1 MKKIFYLPLLIALI
15 AQTGCA
21 PTVSD
26 VLKNYESEFKGKR
39 NQFKLIAN
47 SLQLKGTFKAN
58 SSCTGMTPAMI
69 FNEKNKQYNT
79 EIIMFEQLLDPDA
92 VPEIDLLLSN
102 DLLLAIK
109 WTGSKSL
116 LSPSV
121 LDDSGTD
128 MENSLKAASEYRYL
142 VINRVAKLVEPEIID
157 EKNYTQGQVI
167 IETFVADMANNKPLC
182 SFATSAN
189 SPSDLSGIL
198 ISTTTSYTKR
208 GKVRFST
215 ERVVKY
221 AEPKEVQLKKAA
233 RSMMWEDARRN
244 MMITLG
250 KLTNGDIELE

>member
-26 VLKNYESEFKGKR
+26 VLKNYKSEFKGKR
-39 NQFKLIAN
+39 SQFKLIAN
-47 SLQLKGTFKAN
+47 SLPSKGAFKGN

-92 VPEIDLLLSN
+92 VPEMDLLLSN
-102 DLLLAIK
+102 DLLLAIQ
-109 WTGSKSL
+109 WTGSKSP

-128 MENSLKAASEYRYL
+128 MEKSLKAALEYRYL
-142 VINRVAKLVEPEIID
+142 VINRVANLSQPDVID
-157 EKNYTQGQVI
+157 EKNFTQGQVT
-167 IETFVADMANNKPLC
+167 IETFVIDMANNKPLC

-189 SPSDLSGIL
+189 SPSDLSSIP
-198 ISTTTSYTKR
+198 ISTTTYYTKR
-208 GKVRFST
+208 GKVRFRT
-215 ERVVKY
+215 ERVVKH
-221 AEPKEVQLKKAA
+221 AEPKAVQLKKAA
-233 RSMMWEDARRN
+233 RSIMWEQARSN

-250 KLTNGDIELE
+250 KLTNGYIELE